1 MSPNKE
7 AFKFITILSLFDYF
21 VEYYMKCV
29 SAFLY
34 YAASFIIVIAI
45 VFCQSK
51 LFWDCAIGFVNILS
65 VHNDFHS
72 IDNF

>member
-1 MSPNKE
+1 M
-7 AFKFITILSLFDYF
+7 KFSNLSKFCLSSVNFF
-21 VEYYMKCV
+21 RIHMKCV
-29 SAFLY
+29 SDFLY
-34 YAASFIIVIAI
+34 YATSSITVIAI